1 MKKKVLVIFPNE
13 WLAYTPTLLNL
24 TKETSDDFDFKV
36 LTIDDGTYKNSA
48 LSGEQFDFIPIHPL
62 IPKVQ
67 SWLVNAF
74 GASKFYQLAKIIVLF
89 IRTKAYVGKV
99 DEVIAIDSAGLWI
112 AQKAFGNCH
121 FMSLELFTDL
131 LFKQCDLSLIES
143 VIIQTQ
149 ERYDYL
155 FGDVDIKTSFIQN
168 APVYQP
174 SLIKQRDITSK
185 KAIFLG
191 NANARNGVYYC
202 IEAIRNIE
210 DISLTIKGTISSDD
224 RKQIETQYADLL
236 KSKKVIIDDRY
247 LEQDELIEYLSQFYV
262 GFCFYDLSCTDDTT
276 RFNFVS
282 VPSGKLFNYYAA
294 GVPVIGSS
302 LPGLISVKEFET
314 GLLLK
319 NISTEEVLQA
329 LEYIDNRHEE
339 LSENCLKAAAH
350 FDFNSSVKPF
360 REYLL
365 SR

>member
-24 TKETSDDFDFKV
+24 VKETSDDFDFKV
-36 LTIDDGTYKNSA
+36 LAIDDGTYKNSE
-48 LSGEQFDFIPIHPL
+48 LSGDQFDLIPIHPF
-62 IPKVQ
+62 IPRVHSFVVKT
-67 SWLVNAF
+67 F
-74 GASKFYQLAKIIVLF
+74 GTSKFYQLAKMLIIYMSA
-89 IRTKAYVGKV
+89 RTYVGKV

-112 AQKAFGNCH
+112 AQKLFSRCH
-121 FMSLELFTDL
+121 FMSLELFRDF
-131 LFKQCDLSLIES
+131 LFKQSDLSLIES

-155 FGDVDIKTSFIQN
+155 FGDVDIKTFFIQN

-174 SLIKQRDITSK
+174 SLIKQRDTASK

-202 IEAIRNIE
+202 IEAIQNIE
-210 DISLTIKGTISSDD
+210 DISLTIKGSISRDD
-224 RKQIETQYADLL
+224 RQQIEAQYSDLL
-236 KSKKVIIDDRY
+236 NSKKIVIDDRY

-294 GVPVIGSS
+294 GVPVIGSN
-302 LPGLISVKEFET
+302 LPGLISVKEFEA
-314 GLLLK
+314 GLLLD
-319 NISTEEVLQA
+319 NVSTEQVLQA
-329 LEYIDNRHEE
+329 LTYIDNNHEQ
-339 LSENCLKAAAH
+339 LSKNCLKASEH
-350 FDFNSSVKPF
+350 FDFNSSVQPF
-360 REYLL
+360 RKYLL